1 MLFASVALFILMY
14 YRSAVRADWF
24 DIFTLY
30 PQNGIIAPLELI
42 SFFLIPTSLYLL
54 FFNKTIQQAWW
65 RWARFALLVPFAVII
80 LMLPTYEGGGGFI
93 SFGGTTDLVIL
104 WGVVF
109 AAATLVTTLYH
120 RFYRKT
126 GVAMT

>member
-1 MLFASVALFILMY
+1 LLFASVALFILMY

-80 LMLPTYEGGGGFI
+80 LMLPTYEGGGL
-93 SFGGTTDLVIL
+93 DLRCSYRL
-104 WGVVF
+104 LSSYSCCQHMKVVGDSL
-109 AAATLVTTLYH
+109 ALAERLIW
-120 RFYRKT
+120 
-126 GVAMT
+126 